1 MSSYPSRHTT
11 LKQLRFNFDS
21 TVNRRCFNVVCLL
34 GYNEDYY
41 DSKTIF
47 RARQTKMYLRTCAQ
61 CTDSESY
68 RACAKSY
75 PCKGSQMLHP
85 IVSNDSAS
93 GLRSPRS
100 DCAKA
105 RADLVLCCTHTP
117 VDVVHIGKKGSVDLV
132 RSCPIFVVDTL
143 KRINIFFQLG

>member
-21 TVNRRCFNVVCLL
+21 TLNRRCFNVVCLL

-41 DSKTIF
+41 DSTTII

-75 PCKGSQMLHP
+75 PCKGSQMLQP

-93 GLRSPRS
+93 GLRS

-105 RADLVLCCTHTP
+105 RADLVLCCTLFSDI
-117 VDVVHIGKKGSVDLV
+117 DVVHIGKKSSADLV
-132 RSCPIFVVDTL
+132 RRCPILVVDIL
-143 KRINIFFQLG
+143 KRLIYFQLG